1 MPRKC
6 KPITMIAMPATI
18 ASSRDHACDE
28 RADRTCARAEGDE
41 HGREA
46 GDEQQRREHRL
57 ALDLPLGLGIG
68 EALERSAGEID
79 EIGRHQRQHA
89 GRQEAQQP
97 GEERGSKGDVGTH
110 GRFDAPSDEPAQP
123 GRARARGIVN
133 GM

>member
-1 MPRKC
+1 MPRKVQ
-6 KPITMIAMPATI
+6 THHDD
-18 ASSRDHACDE
+18 RDAGDDRELPRPRLDE
-28 RADRTCARAEGDE
+28 RADGARARAEGDE

-68 EALERSAGEID
+68 ETLERSAGEID

-97 GEERGSKGDVGTH
+97 GEERGGEGDVGTH
-110 GRFDAPSDEPAQP
+110 GAP
-123 GRARARGIVN
+123 
-133 GM
+133 